1 MKSKCFKLVGIVPGV
16 VHTRRFGSIDFSKEV
31 PETILKELHDDGF
44 PYLELTE
51 AGENKLNKNQKEK
64 SPDK

>member
-1 MKSKCFKLVGIVPGV
+1 MQSKNYRLKGIVPGV

-31 PETILKELHDDGF
+31 PETILKELHNDGF

-51 AGENKLNKNQKEK
+51 AGVNKLNKNQKEK